1 MAKRPERTSFWST
14 VPGMLSAAAGVLG
27 ATAAILGA
35 LASLG
40 WLGGS
45 GDEQEA
51 ASQGASVDRV
61 RLHYNW
67 RSTRSATTFVRL
79 DVRFVPADSRITMRC
94 PTGGCLGRLKDRN
107 VRDATPSLP
116 LVPPRITV
124 RSGSTLE
131 IRFVNARVGT
141 KIWDMTARSPT
152 PTFEVSCLRPEETV
166 PSSC

>member
-1 MAKRPERTSFWST
+1 MAKRPRTSFWST
-14 VPGMLSAAAGVLG
+14 VPGMLSAVAGVLG

-45 GDEQEA
+45 GNEHES
-51 ASQGASVDRV
+51 ASQGTSVDRV

-67 RSTRSATTFVRL
+67 RSTPAATTFLRL

-94 PTGGCLGRLKDRN
+94 PPRDCFGRIKDRH
-107 VRDATPSLP
+107 VREATTNLP
-116 LVPPRITV
+116 LVPPRIRVST
-124 RSGSTLE
+124 GATLE

-141 KIWDMTARSPT
+141 KIWGMTARSPT
-152 PTFEVSCLRPEETV
+152 PTFDVSCLRPGETV